1 MAGGAAPVKIRAVAR
16 ALGGIPCLQCRLSSQ
31 HEQIE
36 SRGASVHT
44 RTRRERRRMTGIT
57 NTQPLDDESRER
69 THPWPQVA
77 RADAARLYFNRELSQ
92 IEFYRRV
99 LEEAQ
104 DPTQPLL
111 ERLKFLA
118 IFAENLDEFF
128 MIRVSGLQETLAEQ
142 VTELSPD
149 GMGPVEQLRE
159 IRQRL
164 VPLIEEHSRCLRE
177 EVLPALEREGVRIVS
192 YKTLS
197 LPERQVLREFFK
209 RKVHPV
215 LTPQA
220 VDQGHPFPYI
230 SNLSL
235 NLGLMVEPLAEMGI
249 TRSLTGK
256 IEPRFARIKVPPL
269 VPRLVPVGKDAAK
282 FVFLEELIA
291 AHVELLFPRMQVSA
305 CHAFRVTRDADVEIR
320 EDEANDLLRMME
332 QTLRKRRFGTPVR
345 LEVAAEM
352 PAEMRDYL
360 AEALDLTPQDVYKI
374 EGPLRVRDLMQLC
387 SIARPDLKDVPF
399 KPKMPALL
407 RGAENYFD
415 VIRGRDVL
423 LHHPYESFAA
433 VTSFIEQAAN
443 DPDVAS
449 IKICLYRT
457 GEKSPIPELLIRA
470 AAQGKQVTALVELK
484 ARFDEENNIEW
495 AKRLEESGV
504 HVVYGI
510 VGLKT
515 HCKVALVVRREGE
528 FLRRYVHV
536 ATGNYN
542 PVTSNFYTDLDLF
555 TADEEV
561 GEDATDLF
569 NFLTGFSRQKEYRR
583 LFVAPSNMRE
593 KMLGLIRREAEHAR
607 AGRPARIVVKINR
620 LADTQVIDALYD
632 ASRAGVEIDLIVRG
646 ICMLRP
652 GVEGQS
658 ENIRVRSV
666 VGRFLEHSRV
676 FYFLNGGREDVYTGS
691 SDWMSRNFDRRVETV
706 APVRDPRLKRYLK
719 DVLLAAYLRDNVKAR
734 VLQPD
739 GSYAP
744 VPSAPGDERFNSQ
757 LYFLDAPEP
766 E

>member
-1 MAGGAAPVKIRAVAR
+1 MNR
-16 ALGGIPCLQCRLSSQ
+16 
-31 HEQIE
+31 
-36 SRGASVHT
+36 
-44 RTRRERRRMTGIT
+44 IT
-57 NTQPLDDESRER
+57 NTQPVDDESNEQ
-69 THPWPQVA
+69 THANWQPP
-77 RADAARLYFNRELSQ
+77 RHDGARLFFNRELSQ

-104 DPTQPLL
+104 DATQPPL

-128 MIRVSGLQETLAEQ
+128 MIRVSGLQETLAEN
-142 VTELSPD
+142 VTEPSPD
-149 GMGPVEQLRE
+149 QMAAADQLRE
-159 IRQRL
+159 IRARL
-164 VPLIEEHSRCLRE
+164 VPLFEEHARCLRE
-177 EVLPALEREGVRIVS
+177 DVLPELERAGIQIVPHS
-192 YKTLS
+192 TLS
-197 LPERQVLREFFK
+197 LPERQVAREFFK
-209 RKVHPV
+209 RKVYPV

-235 NLGLMVEPLAEMGI
+235 NLALMVEPLQELGI

-269 VPRLVPVGKDAAK
+269 VPRLVPVGKGATK
-282 FVFLEELIA
+282 FIYLEDLIA
-291 AHVELLFPRMQVSA
+291 ANVESLFPRMSVSE

-320 EDEANDLLRMME
+320 EDEANDLLRSME

-345 LEVAAEM
+345 LEVAAAM

-360 AEALDLTPQDVYKI
+360 AESLDLTPQDVYEA
-374 EGPLRVRDLMQLC
+374 EGPLRARDLMQLYGLE
-387 SIARPDLKDVPF
+387 RPDLKDAPF
-399 KPKMPALL
+399 KPKVPSLL
-407 RGAENYFD
+407 RGASNYFD
-415 VIRGRDVL
+415 LIRERDVL
-423 LHHPYESFAA
+423 LHHPYESFEV
-433 VTSFIEQAAN
+433 VTDFIAQAAH
-443 DPDVAS
+443 DPDVAA

-457 GEKSPIPELLIRA
+457 GAKSPIPQSLIEA
-470 AAQGKQVTALVELK
+470 SAQGKQVTALVELK

-528 FLRRYVHV
+528 GLRSYVHV

-542 PVTSNFYTDLDLF
+542 PVTSNFYTDLGLL
-555 TADEEV
+555 TANEEI
-561 GEDATDLF
+561 GADATDLF
-569 NFLTGFSRQKEYRR
+569 NFLTGFSRQKEYRQ

-593 KMLGLIRREAEHAR
+593 KMLALIRREAEHAR
-607 AGRPARIVVKINR
+607 AGRPARIAVKINR
-620 LADTQVIDALYD
+620 LADTQIIEALYD
-632 ASRAGVEIDLIVRG
+632 ASRAGVPVDLIVRG

-676 FYFLNGGREDVYTGS
+676 YYFANGGDEELYTGS

-706 APVRDPRLKRYLK
+706 VPVHEARLKKYLK
-719 DVLLAAYLRDNVKAR
+719 DVLLDAYLRDNVKAR
-734 VLQPD
+734 VLGPD
-739 GSYAP
+739 GRYEQ
-744 VPSAPGDERFNSQ
+744 VPIAPGEERFNAQ
-757 LYFLDAPEP
+757 LYFINAPEP
-766 E
+766 